1 MPYLRPGVYIEE
13 TLNPNPPIV
22 GPNSDSVAAFVGT
35 SDKGP
40 VAATLVTSWSQ
51 FTSLYG
57 SWSATASRNKLITA
71 VYMFFANGGS
81 RCYVKRVTAGTPVVA
96 TSTFLDSTSPTPAN
110 TLTVNALN
118 AGAWGNDIWIGINT
132 SSLGSSYFDLT
143 VYYSSTASA
152 GNAVERFTDITML
165 NSDPR
170 YAISVINGSSAY
182 ITVVDASPSD
192 SHTASDNPA
201 PTGTGGSVPVEL
213 ANGADGTAPTDAN
226 LVSALTALDTI
237 TQSLILNLPG
247 VTAATEVNGAITYAA
262 GRGDVFVVIDPLVDT
277 VSAQL
282 TRAAAYTS
290 SSYAAVY
297 YPSLVIPDPTSSAP
311 NAITT
316 VPTGA
321 AVMGRY
327 VATDASRGI
336 FKSPAGLDARLSGVV
351 SVAQLTNSDLDALN
365 SASAPVNAIRY
376 VPGSGIVVMGARTL
390 KPGYADRYV
399 SVRRSLIYLKKS
411 LEDLTGFAIFEPN
424 DERLWN
430 RLTSTVETFLTDFW
444 QQGGLRGLTP
454 ADSFYVKCDEE
465 NNTINQIDNGNVV
478 VEVGVALQR
487 PAEFVV
493 IRISQYDSGAVVTI
507 S

>member
-1 MPYLRPGVYIEE
+1 MAYLRPGVYIEE
-13 TLNPNPPIV
+13 TLNPNPPII
-22 GPNSDSVAAFVGT
+22 GPNSDSVAAFVG
-35 SDKGP
+35 SADKGP
-40 VAATLVTSWSQ
+40 VATTLVTSWSQ

-57 SWSATASRNKLITA
+57 SWSTTASRNKLVIA

-81 RCYVKRVTAGTPVVA
+81 RCYVKRVTAGTPVSA
-96 TSTFLDSTSPTPAN
+96 TSTFNDTNTTPAA
-110 TLTVNALN
+110 TLAVTAIN
-118 AGAWGNDIWIGINT
+118 AGAWGNDIYVGIANSAIT
-132 SSLGSSYFDLT
+132 GYFDLT
-143 VYYSSTASA
+143 VYYGSA
-152 GNAVERFTDITML
+152 ATSGTAVERFTDITML

-182 ITVVDASPSD
+182 ITVTDSSPSD

-201 PTGTGGSVPVEL
+201 PTGSGGSVPVEL
-213 ANGADGTAPTDAN
+213 STGADGTAPTDAN
-226 LVSALTALDTI
+226 LVSALTALDTV
-237 TQSLILNLPG
+237 TQSLILNVPG
-247 VTAATEVNGAITYAA
+247 VTASTEVNGIITYAA
-262 GRGDVFVVIDPLVDT
+262 GRGDVFVVIDALNDT

-297 YPSLVIPDPTSSAP
+297 YPNLVIPDPTSSAP

-316 VPTGA
+316 VSNGA

-327 VATDASRGI
+327 VATDASRGV
-336 FKSPAGLDARLSGVV
+336 FKSPAGLEARLSGVV

-399 SVRRSLIYLKKS
+399 SVRRTLIFVKKS

-454 ADSFYVKCDEE
+454 ADAFYVKCDEE
-465 NNTINQIDNGNVV
+465 TNTTNQIDNGNVV